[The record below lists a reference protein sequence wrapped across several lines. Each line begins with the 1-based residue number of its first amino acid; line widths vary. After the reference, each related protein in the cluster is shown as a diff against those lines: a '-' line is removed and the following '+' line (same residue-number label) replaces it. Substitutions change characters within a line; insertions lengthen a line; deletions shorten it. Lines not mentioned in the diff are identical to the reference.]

1 MPKLAKKGKRKRR
14 GKTVKGK
21 SSKLPAKFSNL
32 PDNSDNEDDSDEESE
47 DSGDDDEDE
56 EEEDEEEGEQEETEE
71 NAEESEGVGGAEDDE
86 DEAPVAEV
94 VSTAG
99 VGNVDSGVA
108 VGPGRIDAGP
118 VRVLYIDAINII
130 GDFIIIANDLINFT
144 NEFIKMCC
152 WCCPKPGR
160 SRHSGMAFIVPLS
173 VLEVPRAWSYELP
186 RHQGQGWQIN
196 VSWC

>member
-1 MPKLAKKGKRKRR
+1 MPKLVKKGKRKRR
-14 GKTVKGK
+14 VKKGK
-21 SSKLPAKFSNL
+21 GKFSKLPAKFSKL
-32 PDNSDNEDDSDEESE
+32 PVNSDNEVDSDIEEEDEES
-47 DSGDDDEDE
+47 GDNEEVE
-56 EEEDEEEGEQEETEE
+56 EEEDEEEEEHEETEE
-71 NAEESEGVGGAEDDE
+71 NDEESEELAGAEDDE

-94 VSTAG
+94 VLPAG

-160 SRHSGMAFIVPLS
+160 SRPSGMACIVPLS

-186 RHQGQGWQIN
+186 LHQ
-196 VSWC
+196 